1 MEKMDKGVLT
11 GKPVT
16 YQIPCP
22 AGGVQMETFIPWTLV
37 KRGVRREII
46 TPLDAPQA
54 FTVEAAAE
62 RTKRKAAQNTP
73 LIRALGLA
81 HYWQRLLDEGK
92 FRSITDIA
100 RCRGHRCNAGP
111 ALAAIDAAGPGGCR
125 STARQS
131 RCGDQS
137 GERAASGNATG
148 LAGAGIGVCAG
159 VISRHSIYPIPW
171 AAGVVGGAAGSD
183 AGGEIP
189 PAYSTGIS
197 QLIQLIQWVVSCV
210 KRLYCSQIKNA
221 DRRVS

>member
-1 MEKMDKGVLT
+1 MAKMDKGVLT

-16 YQIPCP
+16 YPIPSP

-62 RTKRKAAQNTP
+62 RAKRKAAQSKP

-100 RCRGHRCNAGP
+100 
-111 ALAAIDAAGPGGCR
+111 AAEGIDVTQA
-125 STARQS
+125 
-131 RCGDQS
+131 
-137 GERAASGNATG
+137 
-148 LAGAGIGVCAG
+148 
-159 VISRHSIYPIPW
+159 
-171 AAGVVGGAAGSD
+171 
-183 AGGEIP
+183 
-189 PAYSTGIS
+189 
-197 QLIQLIQWVVSCV
+197 
-210 KRLYCSQIKNA
+210 
-221 DRRVS
+221 RRVLRLTLLAPAVVANLLANPDVAVNLESVLRRVMPLDWQAQEAVFAGR